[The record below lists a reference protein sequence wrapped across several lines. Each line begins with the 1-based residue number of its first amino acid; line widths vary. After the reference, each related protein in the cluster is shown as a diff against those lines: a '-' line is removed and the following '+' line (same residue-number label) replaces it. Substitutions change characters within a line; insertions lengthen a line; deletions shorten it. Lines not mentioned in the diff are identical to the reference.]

1 MNQQDL
7 DLDSTT
13 DVGDVTNTEEELIRE
28 CEEMWKDMEECQ
40 NKLSLIGTETLT
52 DSNAQLSLLIM
63 QVKCLTAELSQWQK
77 KTPEKTGFHH
87 VTQAGLELLGSR
99 DPPALASQSARI
111 TVIPLTEDV
120 LITLGKEEFQKL
132 RQDLEMVLSTM
143 ESKNEKLKE
152 DLEREQQWL
161 DEQQQIMESLNVLH
175 SELKNKVETFS
186 ESRIFNEL
194 KTKMLNV
201 KEYKEKLLSTLGEFL
216 EDRFPLPD
224 RSVKKKKME
233 SPSVAQAGMQWHDL
247 VSLQPPPPGFK
258 RFSCLSL
265 LSSLGLQKNIQESTV
280 HLITLHE
287 MLEVLSALG
296 EPTHMMVDCSYLFNP
311 GKYSTFIVEK
321 PSRHHLNHVVK
332 VNITGWSAMAQSWLT
347 ATSTSQF
354 QAVLPP
360 GPPEYL
366 GLQACATTSG

>member
-1 MNQQDL
+1 
-7 DLDSTT
+7 
-13 DVGDVTNTEEELIRE
+13 
-28 CEEMWKDMEECQ
+28 
-40 NKLSLIGTETLT
+40 
-52 DSNAQLSLLIM
+52 
-63 QVKCLTAELSQWQK
+63 
-77 KTPEKTGFHH
+77 
-87 VTQAGLELLGSR
+87 
-99 DPPALASQSARI
+99 
-111 TVIPLTEDV
+111 
-120 LITLGKEEFQKL
+120 
-132 RQDLEMVLSTM
+132 MVLSTM

-332 VNITGWSAMAQSWLT
+332 VNITDGVPLCRSGWSAVGAILGHCNLHLPGSSDSPALASRVTGITSMCHHAQLI
-347 ATSTSQF
+347 F
-354 QAVLPP
+354 VFLVEMGFHHVCQA
-360 GPPEYL
+360 
-366 GLQACATTSG
+366 GLELLTSGSLPASASQSAGITGVSHCTWPLFLFYFYFLETESRPCRPGWSAVA